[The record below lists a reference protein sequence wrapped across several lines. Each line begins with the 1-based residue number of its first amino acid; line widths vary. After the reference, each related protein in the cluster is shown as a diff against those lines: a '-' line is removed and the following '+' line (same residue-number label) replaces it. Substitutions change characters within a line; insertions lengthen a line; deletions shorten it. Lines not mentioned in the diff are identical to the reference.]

1 MGCFENEEPTPVSS
15 SKGLLIVTVI
25 ALLVLLAFEAGKGG
39 PQLLNREPEGGVYVG
54 AVNKPADKA
63 TVLKAIKPYLRG
75 ANAATSGAAVTL

>member
-1 MGCFENEEPTPVSS
+1 MEERHAA
-15 SKGLLIVTVI
+15 IF
-25 ALLVLLAFEAGKGG
+25 A
-39 PQLLNREPEGGVYVG
+39 QLLGREPEGGVYVG